1 MTDFARDYAA
11 DFDLEDPELSERW
24 DEVLPHMQA
33 TCPVARSN
41 VGEGYWVIS
50 GYDDVNAVGKDWQT
64 FSSADGFM
72 VNRPE
77 GMPFF
82 APAEVDPPL
91 QKALRDTLDPFLRKT
106 EMTKIEPGVRA
117 YADSLIDSFIDDGE
131 VELVSRFAEPL
142 PQHVFGSMVSGM
154 NPADMPYLLQCLS
167 FLAPPEERAAGFG
180 RAMEYADSY
189 LKERQSQA
197 PRGDIV
203 DALIAFDYEGYGWAD
218 KIGTMCQLTVGAIG
232 TTGFAFSGGMHH
244 LATHAADRDAL
255 VADRSKLGKAVEEFL
270 RMYTGVAVMARR
282 TTVDTEVGGV
292 KIAAGE
298 RVLLNYG
305 AASRDPAVCPHPDQ
319 VDINRNA
326 VRHVAFGAGVHRCIG
341 QHMARMV
348 LNIGYDQLLNRIPEF
363 RVPDGFEPRYET
375 GSTRHMVEL
384 PLIFDKTQPSTL
396 AAANQKVSA

>member
-1 MTDFARDYAA
+1 MTEFSRDYATDFA
-11 DFDLEDPELSERW
+11 LVNPELSERW
-24 DEVLPHMQA
+24 DEIIPDMHVR
-33 TCPVARSN
+33 CPVARSEE
-41 VGEGYWVIS
+41 GEGYWVIS
-50 GYDDVNAVGKDWQT
+50 KYADVNFVAKNWET
-64 FSSADGFM
+64 FTSADGFM

-77 GMPFF
+77 GMPYF

-117 YADSLIDSFIDDGE
+117 YADALIDSFIDTGE
-131 VELVSRFAEPL
+131 VELVSQFAELL
-142 PQHVFGSMVSGM
+142 PQHVFGSMISGM
-154 NPADMPYLLQCLS
+154 SSEDMPYLLQCLS

-180 RAMEYADSY
+180 RAMEYADGY
-189 LKERQSQA
+189 LKERHTQPA
-197 PRGDIV
+197 RGDIV
-203 DALIAFDYEGYGWAD
+203 DALLAFEHEGYEWAD
-218 KIGTMCQLTVGAIG
+218 KVGTMCQLTVGAIG

-244 LATHAADRDAL
+244 LATHPQDRETL
-255 VADRSKLGKAVEEFL
+255 VADRSLLGKAIEEFL

-282 TTVDTEVGGV
+282 ATTDAEVGGV
-292 KIAAGE
+292 KIPAGD

-305 AASRDPAVCPHPDQ
+305 AASRDPEVCPHPNQ
-319 VDINRNA
+319 VDIARGA

-363 RVPDGFEPRYET
+363 HVPDGFEPRYET

-384 PLIFDKTQPSTL
+384 PLIFDRTVPSTL
-396 AAANQKVSA
+396 PRAVEVSA